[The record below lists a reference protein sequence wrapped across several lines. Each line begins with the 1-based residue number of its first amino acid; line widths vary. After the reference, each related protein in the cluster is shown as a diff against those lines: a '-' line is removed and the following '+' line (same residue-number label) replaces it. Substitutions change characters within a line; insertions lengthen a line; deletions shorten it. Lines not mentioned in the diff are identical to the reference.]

1 MSRPFLT
8 YFVIN
13 TFTTVLMTTFY
24 NFYLRKTTF
33 NTDVVRRQ
41 DEKLEYLL
49 SKIKHLE
56 QSIDSLQQSIEDIEE
71 NINKK
76 NTRVIES
83 NMALSTKLD
92 DFINYSYDVYDQ

>member
-24 NFYLRKTTF
+24 NFYLRKTSK
-33 NTDVVRRQ
+33 Q
-41 DEKLEYLL
+41 DEKLEFLL

-76 NTRVIES
+76 NSRVIES

-92 DFINYSYDVYDQ
+92 DFINYSYDVYE

>member
-24 NFYLRKTTF
+24 NFYLRKTSK
-33 NTDVVRRQ
+33 Q
-41 DEKLEYLL
+41 DEKLEFLL
-49 SKIKHLE
+49 SKIKQLE

-76 NTRVIES
+76 NSRVIES

-92 DFINYSYDVYDQ
+92 DFINYSYDVYD

>member
-24 NFYLRKTTF
+24 SFYLRKTSK
-33 NTDVVRRQ
+33 Q
-41 DEKLEYLL
+41 DEKLEFLL
-49 SKIKHLE
+49 SKIKQLE

-76 NTRVIES
+76 NSRVIES

-92 DFINYSYDVYDQ
+92 DFINYSYDVYD